1 MSIKLKFILFTLSMV
16 IMLMLPVATGGYW
29 IINRIVFNLYHNSFT
44 QEVANI
50 DNTIRESV
58 NQLKPTGIFSQED
71 YLNAEKEHL
80 ISELKRYRFGETG
93 SLIILDGD
101 GNMLLMSSANR
112 HAPPAVDLITKSL
125 SNQGTGSLSYRSGGD
140 SMFAVFAKSAWDWT
154 VILTITQAEMFMQRN
169 IFTFV
174 ALLLALIPLVGVS
187 LLFLV
192 FYQRFYK
199 QIQRTLEALKLI
211 EQGRLDTHIADP
223 AKNELGEVQSGINS
237 MASTL
242 NDLISNLE
250 QRVDRQTHDL
260 RHSKELAEAANQAK
274 SEFLANMSHEIRTPM
289 NGVLGMCQLLQST
302 PLTQKQQLY
311 LNTISAAANSLLV
324 IINDILDFS
333 KIEAGELKFEHSP
346 FNLNQVLEEIAD
358 LMIPAVAQKRLRL
371 VYDISP
377 DIDDQII
384 GDSLRLKQVL
394 TNLINN
400 AVKFTR
406 QGHVMLRVNVQSR
419 DQEHLVLAFA
429 VEDSGPGIPPDQVE
443 RLFRPFTQAD
453 ASTTR
458 RFGGSG
464 LGLSICQRL
473 VKKMGGEISV
483 TSQSGSGS
491 GSCFSF
497 YASFE
502 RLEQSPDIPERSTSA
517 LVNKSVTLLSDDPF
531 ITETVLRYLKDFGCT
546 THHFTSM
553 EHFSDTLVESD
564 SRTTPDILIVDTS
577 AIDDSDNALE
587 KTINTCPTTTKYP
600 ILLLY
605 NFEDEHNGL
614 LDNVI
619 QKPLTQDKLE
629 AMLLKML
636 NPDLPHK
643 QVKRRSSQ
651 QEEIDQLAGMHILL
665 AEDTVLNQ
673 QVVTELLNQL
683 GVSVSL
689 ADNGKDALK
698 ILEELGIEEF
708 DAVMMDIQM
717 PVMDGFETTRRIRKH
732 PLLKSIPVIAMTAN
746 AMTGDREQCLAAGM
760 DLYLTKPINRD
771 DLIRA
776 LSQSLQLSGGN
787 TEIADISVQ
796 PQPHTLPTIDL
807 ATLLG
812 RFEGDHARVL
822 RLLLQ
827 AEDSFQSDLMQIRHS
842 LESQDWQ
849 CLAQSLHRLKGVAG
863 NMATMG
869 LYHRCAAMESALAGG
884 ETDQLIANYQE
895 LETELDR
902 VIKRISILSEQLAA
916 KNAQLDRASASHAII
931 DLLPIL
937 RRLREQIS
945 QHDLVENS
953 TVDTLEREIDNSNH
967 PETIT
972 LLVQQ
977 LRAFNYPAAIKPLEQ
992 LIAQLEN
999 DH

>member
-29 IINRIVFNLYHNSFT
+29 IINRIVFNLYQNSFAR
-44 QEVANI
+44 EVTNI

-58 NQLKPTGIFSQED
+58 NRLKPTGILSQDD
-71 YLNAEKEHL
+71 YLKAEKEHL

-93 SLIILDGD
+93 GLTILDSD
-101 GNMLLMSSANR
+101 GNTLLMSSANR
-112 HAPPAVDLITKSL
+112 QAPPTVDLITETL
-125 SNQGTGSLSYRSGGD
+125 SNQGTGSLSYHSGD
-140 SMFAVFAKSAWDWT
+140 HSMFAVFAKSAWDWT

-169 IFTFV
+169 IFTFL
-174 ALLLALIPLVGVS
+174 ALLLTLIPLVGVS
-187 LLFLV
+187 LLFLI

-211 EQGRLDTHIADP
+211 EQGRLDTRIVDP

-237 MASTL
+237 MANTL
-242 NDLISNLE
+242 NDLFSNLE

-333 KIEAGELKFEHSP
+333 KIEAGELKFEQSP

-358 LMIPAVAQKRLRL
+358 LMIPAVAQKRLKL

-406 QGHVMLRVNVQSR
+406 QGHVMLRVNVQNQ

-429 VEDSGPGIPPDQVE
+429 VEDTGPGIPPDQVE

-491 GSCFSF
+491 CFSF

-517 LVNKSVTLLSDDPF
+517 LANKTVTLLSDDPF
-531 ITETVLRYLKDFGCT
+531 INETVLRYLKDFGCT
-546 THHFTSM
+546 THHFTCM
-553 EHFSDTLVESD
+553 EHFADTLVESD

-577 AIDDSDNALE
+577 AIDDSDNAL
-587 KTINTCPTTTKYP
+587 KNTINTCPITNKCR

-605 NFEDEHNGL
+605 SFEDERNGL

-629 AMLLKML
+629 AVLLKML

-643 QVKRRSSQ
+643 HLKRRSSQ
-651 QEEIDQLAGMHILL
+651 QEEIDQLAGMHVLL
-665 AEDTVLNQ
+665 AEDTALNQ

-776 LSQSLQLSGGN
+776 LSQSLQLTGGN
-787 TEIADISVQ
+787 TEIADTSVQ
-796 PQPHTLPTIDL
+796 PQPHTLPAIDL

-916 KNAQLDRASASHAII
+916 KNAQLDRASANHAII

-937 RRLREQIS
+937 RQLREQIS
-945 QHDLVENS
+945 QHDLVES
-953 TVDTLEREIDNSNH
+953 VTVDTLEREIDNSNH

-992 LIAQLEN
+992 LIAQLESG
-999 DH
+999 H